1 MRPKLSVVTSTTQS
15 LTRPSLSLKSPGP
28 FPRTPNSPVP
38 PSPGGKR
45 FSTIQAHSYGYTNSC
60 KSKSILKKQS
70 MASATSHAEKRIQF
84 QGTPTVHCVTPI
96 ENPEEYYGT
105 YTKLSK
111 EERRWMISQ
120 NPDRKVDSW
129 VRGTMLSGVC
139 RRLRLWDRRKE
150 SRFCIVGATHGFGD
164 CFLDEISAR
173 EQPVKQAVFQGL
185 DGPCGFRGMF
195 FAAQPHAMLNRRT
208 NFTTYPNADFEIC
221 ICPPPWENMQSF
233 KIFLLSSDYTT
244 ILDLAHVCPPSSDD
258 TSVAI
263 VEKNDRS
270 RDATARI
277 HFLENVTADTREY
290 RGIHPILALE
300 SHQENLAKL
309 VDKAL
314 RHLPPV
320 SEDGEDISN
329 WIKLADGSQRRK
341 PDFVSATRGPGMRAN
356 LFTGLDTGKGLSVA
370 WQIPFVGVH
379 HMQAHLLTPR
389 LVSAMSRAQYGSDV
403 ASTNTPLTPEFPF
416 LSILVSGG
424 HSMLVE
430 STSITDHTIM
440 ASTADIAIGES
451 LDKAAREILPTSVL
465 NEAKTTMYGKLLERF
480 AFPNG
485 SADWS
490 SYCAPK
496 TRGEELI
503 KQPTPWGWTL
513 TSPFANTRQLQ
524 FSFSFLPSMINK
536 LMGAKKTVGENVSDE
551 ERVALAREAMRVCF
565 EHLGSRTIIALEEL
579 QQKARTKGVPEVK
592 TLVISGGVAANRFLM
607 AVLRSF
613 LDVRGFGHV
622 EIVAPP
628 PYLCTDNAAMI
639 GWAGIE
645 MFEAGF
651 STDLGGRALRKWA
664 LDPRAEDG
672 GLLGADGWMIK

>member
-1 MRPKLSVVTSTTQS
+1 MRPKLSVITSTTQS

-28 FPRTPNSPVP
+28 FPRAPNSPVP

-173 EQPVKQAVFQGL
+173 EQPVK
-185 DGPCGFRGMF
+185 
-195 FAAQPHAMLNRRT
+195 H
-208 NFTTYPNADFEIC
+208 
-221 ICPPPWENMQSF
+221 
-233 KIFLLSSDYTT
+233 
-244 ILDLAHVCPPSSDD
+244 LDLAHVCPPSSDD

-263 VEKNDRS
+263 VEKYDRS

-651 STDLGGRALRKWA
+651 STDLRGRALRKWA

>member
-1 MRPKLSVVTSTTQS
+1 MRPKLYVVTSTAQS

-45 FSTIQAHSYGYTNSC
+45 FSSIQAQSYSYTNSC
-60 KSKSILKKQS
+60 KSKSILKKQP

-84 QGTPTVHCVTPI
+84 QATPTVHCVTPI
-96 ENPEEYYGT
+96 ENPEEYYGA

-111 EERRWMISQ
+111 EERRWIMH
-120 NPDRKVDSW
+120 PPKPRPKVENW
-129 VRGTMLSGVC
+129 VLET
-139 RRLRLWDRRKE
+139 
-150 SRFCIVGATHGFGD
+150 A
-164 CFLDEISAR
+164 CFLASA
-173 EQPVKQAVFQGL
+173 PGY
-185 DGPCGFRGMF
+185 D
-195 FAAQPHAMLNRRT
+195 FAIVARIQ
-208 NFTTYPNADFEIC
+208 DFA
-221 ICPPPWENMQSF
+221 
-233 KIFLLSSDYTT
+233 L
-244 ILDLAHVCPPSSDD
+244 DD

-263 VEKNDRS
+263 VEKNDRC
-270 RDATARI
+270 RDVSARI

-314 RHLPPV
+314 THLPSV
-320 SEDGEDISN
+320 SEDGEDTS
-329 WIKLADGSQRRK
+329 KLMKLSDGSQRRK

-356 LFTGLDTGKGLSVA
+356 LFTGLDTAKGLSVA
-370 WQIPFVGVH
+370 WQVPFVGVH

-389 LVSAMSRAQYGSDV
+389 LVSAMNRARQGTDV
-403 ASTNTPLTPEFPF
+403 ASTNPPLTPEFPF

-451 LDKAAREILPTSVL
+451 LDKAAREILAPSVL
-465 NEAKTTMYGKLLERF
+465 NEAKTTMYGKLLEQF

-503 KQPTPWGWTL
+503 KQPSPWGWTL

-536 LMGAKKTVGENVSDE
+536 LMGAKKTAGKDVSDE

-579 QQKARTKGVPEVK
+579 QQKARNKGVPDVK

>member
-1 MRPKLSVVTSTTQS
+1 VILTAQNRGLLTLAIETS
-15 LTRPSLSLKSPGP
+15 
-28 FPRTPNSPVP
+28 
-38 PSPGGKR
+38 
-45 FSTIQAHSYGYTNSC
+45 C
-60 KSKSILKKQS
+60 
-70 MASATSHAEKRIQF
+70 
-84 QGTPTVHCVTPI
+84 
-96 ENPEEYYGT
+96 
-105 YTKLSK
+105 
-111 EERRWMISQ
+111 
-120 NPDRKVDSW
+120 
-129 VRGTMLSGVC
+129 
-139 RRLRLWDRRKE
+139 
-150 SRFCIVGATHGFGD
+150 
-164 CFLDEISAR
+164 
-173 EQPVKQAVFQGL
+173 
-185 DGPCGFRGMF
+185 
-195 FAAQPHAMLNRRT
+195 
-208 NFTTYPNADFEIC
+208 
-221 ICPPPWENMQSF
+221 
-233 KIFLLSSDYTT
+233 
-244 ILDLAHVCPPSSDD
+244 DD

-270 RDATARI
+270 RDVSARI

-314 RHLPPV
+314 RQLPRA
-320 SEDGEDISN
+320 SEDGEDTSKRINLS
-329 WIKLADGSQRRK
+329 DGSQRRK

-356 LFTGLDTGKGLSVA
+356 LFTGLDTAKGLSVA

-389 LVSAMSRAQYGSDV
+389 LVSAMIRAQHDNDTT
-403 ASTNTPLTPEFPF
+403 TNAPITPEFPF

-451 LDKAAREILPTSVL
+451 LDKAAREILPPSVL

-485 SADWS
+485 SANWS

-503 KQPTPWGWTL
+503 KQPSPWGWTL

-524 FSFSFLPSMINK
+524 FSFSFLPSMITK
-536 LMGAKKTVGENVSDE
+536 LMGAKKTAGENVSDE

-579 QQKARTKGVPEVK
+579 QQKVRNKGVPEVK

-651 STDLGGRALRKWA
+651 STDLGSRALRKWA
-664 LDPRAEDG
+664 LDSRAEDG
-672 GLLGADGWMIK
+672 GLLGADGWMMKQGDATVN